1 MNRKKVLA
9 YIEEN
14 TESAITFLCELLKI
28 DSSDIGHGLDGRE
41 EAAQRFLQ
49 ERLQQIGMETKL
61 CEPDYE
67 RIRNHVECAHG
78 HSYKGRP
85 NLVGIMKGTGG
96 GRSLILNGHV
106 DTMEAGDEKLWKY
119 EPWSATREGD
129 DIYALGACDM
139 KAGLAAAVLA
149 VEAVHK
155 FTRLKGDLILESVVD
170 EEGGGNGT
178 LDLVAQGY
186 KADAA
191 IISEPTELK
200 IMYASRGVLVTHI
213 RVTGEASHPNYKWEK
228 ANAIE
233 KAFKVCQGLY
243 ELEHRWLAT
252 KNHPAL
258 PRPTITIGKIQGG
271 IAGTAVPASCDMDF
285 DIEFLPEEYDLNGV
299 CRKTT
304 GNDILQEVTDA
315 VMRTAAS
322 DEWLKEHIPRIHVDQ
337 WVEPHSVDKDFELIS
352 IMQRNHGD
360 GVVSAFPAG
369 CDARHLAQAGIPTLI
384 YGPGSMSDAHNVNEK
399 VSISQFITCIKTL
412 ALTIM
417 DWCAVEES

>member
-1 MNRKKVLA
+1 MDKQNVVA

-14 TESAITFLCELLKI
+14 KESAITFLCDLLKI
-28 DSSDIGHGLDGRE
+28 DSSDIRHGLDGRE
-41 EAAQRFLQ
+41 EAAQQFLQ
-49 ERLQQIGMETKL
+49 ERLQKIGMETKL

-67 RIRNHVECAHG
+67 RIRDYAECAHG
-78 HSYKGRP
+78 HSYQGRP
-85 NLVGIMKGTGG
+85 NLVGIMKGSGK

-106 DTMEAGDEKLWKY
+106 DTMAAGDEKLWRHA
-119 EPWSATREGD
+119 PWSAMIEGD
-129 DIYALGACDM
+129 NIYALGACDM
-139 KAGLAAAVLA
+139 KAGLAAAILA

-155 FTRLKGDLILESVVD
+155 FTQLKGDLILQSVVD

-186 KADAA
+186 RADAA

-200 IMYASRGVLVTHI
+200 IMSASRGVLVTHI
-213 RVTGEASHPNYKWEK
+213 HVTGEASHPNYKWEK

-252 KNHPAL
+252 KNHPTL

-271 IAGTAVPASCDMDF
+271 VAGTAVPAFCDMDF
-285 DIEFLPEEYDLNGV
+285 DIEFLPEEYSLNGI
-299 CRKTT
+299 CKRTS
-304 GNDILQEVTDA
+304 GRDILREVTEA
-315 VMRTAAS
+315 VMHTAAS
-322 DEWLKEHIPRIHVDQ
+322 DKWLQKHPPEIHVDQ
-337 WVEPHSVDKDFELIS
+337 WVEPHSVDNNFELIK
-352 IMQRNHGD
+352 ILQKNHGD

-384 YGPGSMSDAHNVNEK
+384 YGPGSMSDAHNANEK

-417 DWCAVEES
+417 DWCGVEE

>member
-1 MNRKKVLA
+1 MNRQKVLA

-200 IMYASRGVLVTHI
+200 IMSASRGVLVTHI

-258 PRPTITIGKIQGG
+258 PRPTITIGKIQGV
-271 IAGTAVPASCDMDF
+271 IEGTAVPASCDRF
-285 DIEFLPEEYDLNGV
+285 FYIYFLPEEYDLNGV